1 MGSINSRIALVVEH
15 SGLSKTAFAKQINVS
30 QQYVSKL
37 IVEGTPSER
46 TICDICR
53 VYGVSRLWLET
64 GEGEMFSPTSL
75 DEELAGLMG
84 KLLSDESESFRKRF
98 LSVLLRFGDDEWGL
112 LEKLTQEMTEIVSQM
127 KKDTEP

>member
-84 KLLSDESESFRKRF
+84 NLLSDESESFRKRF

-112 LEKLTQEMTEIVSQM
+112 LEKITQEMTEIVSQK

>member
-1 MGSINSRIALVVEH
+1 MESINSRIASVVEH
-15 SGLSKTAFAKQINVS
+15 SGLSKTAFAKKINVS

-46 TICDICR
+46 TISDICR
-53 VYGVSRLWLET
+53 VYGINRFWLET
-64 GEGEMFSPTSL
+64 GEGEMLSPTSL

-84 KLLSDESESFRKRF
+84 KLLSDEPESFRKRF

-112 LEKLTQEMTEIVSQM
+112 LEKVIQEMNEMVSQT
-127 KKDTEP
+127 KNDTEP

>member
-1 MGSINSRIALVVEH
+1 MTVGDRIKVLRKTIGITQQDMADALALKRSTIATLEID
-15 SGLSKTAFAKQINVS
+15 KQ
-30 QQYVSKL
+30 L
-37 IVEGTPSER
+37 PSER
-46 TICDICR
+46 TISDICR

-64 GEGEMFSPTSL
+64 GEGEMFSPAAL

-84 KLLSDESESFRKRF
+84 TLLSDESESFRKRF

-112 LEKLTQEMTEIVSQM
+112 LEKITQELAEMVAQM